1 MPALHARPTA
11 VTPRANGKLDADFFC
26 GWLKVTAGTVLVL
39 AIIGA
44 AINLTYYYFTGVWL
58 P

>member
-1 MPALHARPTA
+1 M
-11 VTPRANGKLDADFFC
+11 TPRAKGKLDADFFC